1 MVGGTFG
8 AWAIGFVAVIGGL
21 AAGRAHG
28 GIAAIVVGMLLVL
41 ISKRALKND
50 TRDRPM
56 RLVAYRI
63 VTTGA
68 PASPGL
74 TSHEPDFTGT

>member
-1 MVGGTFG
+1 MGSQFSTRTLKAMSILSG
-8 AWAIGFVAVIGGL
+8 IGLLLIVVL
-21 AAGRAHG
+21 